1 MQKKPKI
8 KMTIKDLE
16 FLDQMFVCDHLN
28 AMCKFWNGIQIGLVV
43 GELFLIG
50 AKMYWWMFGLFWIVT
65 GISAYYIYKHKK
77 AVDRLEELV

>member
-1 MQKKPKI
+1 MQKKQKI

-16 FLDQMFVCDHLN
+16 FLDQMFVCDRLN
-28 AMCKFWNGIQIGLVV
+28 AMCKFWNGIQIGLVI

-50 AKMYWWMFGLFWIVT
+50 AKMYWWMFGLFWIAT
-65 GISAYYIYKHKK
+65 GISVYYIYKHKK